1 VLTVSQPLP
10 GALRGASGPPVT
22 LQINLA
28 PTDLPTAVHTVPHQ
42 RRQWGRQV
50 DEVLFVVDLHRSR
63 GKFAEGW
70 EERLPG
76 LRRLIEDCCAGH
88 PHARSVDVDYSWK
101 AKTAVERYFFSG
113 ETMPAKDYRGA
124 PFSAYFSAL
133 LAASHDH
140 VLHFDSDMLFGGGSQ
155 TWLAEALQI
164 LETRPDVLACNPL
177 PGPPT
182 TDGTVRSQALPREP
196 GEAPAF
202 RSPAL
207 STRLFVLDR
216 RRITDLRIERPTARE
231 ALGARIDGNPPFLPA
246 ERVISRA
253 MARSGLGRIDFL
265 GAAPGMWS
273 VHPPYR
279 SPTFYER
286 LPALVA
292 EIERG
297 DVPDAQRGRH
307 EVEDCLVD
315 WSDVRPSPRNRLQKH
330 SRLLLQRMRG

>member
-1 VLTVSQPLP
+1 MLGVNRPLP

-42 RRQWGRQV
+42 LRQWGRQV

-88 PHARSVDVDYSWK
+88 PHARSVDVDYSWE
-101 AKTAVERYFFSG
+101 ARTAVERYFFSG
-113 ETMPAKDYRGA
+113 EPMPAKDYRGA

-177 PGPPT
+177 PGPPQRMARW
-182 TDGTVRSQALPREP
+182 V
-196 GEAPAF
+196 
-202 RSPAL
+202 
-207 STRLFVLDR
+207 R
-216 RRITDLRIERPTARE
+216 RRCPGSRVRRRPSAPRHSAPGCSSWTAAGSRICGSSGRRPGR
-231 ALGARIDGNPPFLPA
+231 
-246 ERVISRA
+246 
-253 MARSGLGRIDFL
+253 RSGHGSTATRR
-265 GAAPGMWS
+265 S
-273 VHPPYR
+273 CPP
-279 SPTFYER
+279 S
-286 LPALVA
+286 A
-292 EIERG
+292 
-297 DVPDAQRGRH
+297 
-307 EVEDCLVD
+307 
-315 WSDVRPSPRNRLQKH
+315 
-330 SRLLLQRMRG
+330 

>member
-1 VLTVSQPLP
+1 MS
-10 GALRGASGPPVT
+10 RPPVT

-28 PTDLPTAVHTVPHQ
+28 PTDLPTAVHTLPHQ
-42 RRQWGRQV
+42 LRQWGRQV

-70 EERLPG
+70 KERLPG
-76 LRRLIEDCCAGH
+76 LRRLIEDCCARH

-101 AKTAVERYFFSG
+101 EKTTVERYFFSG
-113 ETMPAKDYRGA
+113 EGMPTKDYRGA
-124 PFSAYFSAL
+124 PFYAYFFAL

-155 TWLAEALQI
+155 TWMAEALQI
-164 LETRPDVLACNPL
+164 LENRSDVLACNPL

-182 TDGTVRSQALPREP
+182 TDGTLRSQTLPRAP
-196 GEAPAF
+196 GVSPAF

-246 ERVISRA
+246 EGVISRA
-253 MARSGLGRIDFL
+253 MARSGLGRLDFL
-265 GAAPGMWS
+265 GAAPGMWAI
-273 VHPPYR
+273 HPPYR

-292 EIERG
+292 EIESG
-297 DVPDAQRGRH
+297 DIPDAQRGCH
-307 EVEDCLVD
+307 EMEDCLVD
-315 WSDVRPSPRNRLQKH
+315 WSDVRPSPRNRLEKH
-330 SRLLLQRMRG
+330 SRLLLQRVRG

>member
-1 VLTVSQPLP
+1 VLTVS
-10 GALRGASGPPVT
+10 RPPVT

-42 RRQWGRQV
+42 LRQWGHQV

-76 LRRLIEDCCAGH
+76 LRHLIEDCCGGH
-88 PHARSVDVDYSWK
+88 PHARSVDVDYSPV

-113 ETMPAKDYRGA
+113 ATMPAKDYRGA
-124 PFSAYFSAL
+124 PFYAYFFAL
-133 LAASHDH
+133 LAASHDY

-155 TWLAEALQI
+155 TWIEEALQI
-164 LETRPDVLACNPL
+164 LEHRPDVLACNPL

-182 TDGTVRSQALPREP
+182 TDGTLRSQALPREP
-196 GEAPAF
+196 GESPAF

-207 STRLFVLDR
+207 STRLFILDR
-216 RRITDLRIERPTARE
+216 QRIRDLRIERPTARE
-231 ALGARIDGNPPFLPA
+231 AFGARIDGNPPFLPA
-246 ERVISRA
+246 EGVVSRA

-265 GAAPGMWS
+265 GASPGMWGL
-273 VHPPYR
+273 HPPYR

-315 WSDVRPSPRNRLQKH
+315 WSDVRPSARRSLEKH
-330 SRLLLQRMRG
+330 SRLLLQRVRG

>member
-1 VLTVSQPLP
+1 VS
-10 GALRGASGPPVT
+10 RPPVT

-42 RRQWGRQV
+42 LRQWGRQV

-76 LRRLIEDCCAGH
+76 LRRLIEDCCTGH
-88 PHARSVDVDYSWK
+88 PHARSVDVDYSWN
-101 AKTAVERYFFSG
+101 ARTAVERYFFSG
-113 ETMPAKDYRGA
+113 MTMPAKDYRGA
-124 PFSAYFSAL
+124 PFYAYFFAL

-155 TWLAEALQI
+155 TWIEEALQI
-164 LETRPDVLACNPL
+164 LERRPEVLACNPL

-182 TDGTVRSQALPREP
+182 ADGTLRSQTLPREP
-196 GEAPAF
+196 GESPAF

-231 ALGARIDGNPPFLPA
+231 AFGARIDGNPPFLPA
-246 ERVISRA
+246 EGVISRA

-265 GAAPGMWS
+265 GASPGMWGL
-273 VHPPYR
+273 HPPYR
-279 SPTFYER
+279 SPAFYER

-297 DVPDAQRGRH
+297 DVPEAQRGCH

-315 WSDVRPSPRNRLQKH
+315 WSDVRPSARNRLEKH
-330 SRLLLQRMRG
+330 SRLLLQRVRGRRRVPA